1 MSFPTPADYSIN
13 NEQTAAAAEPAA
25 EPEPESVYE
34 TLSDEILELYKD
46 YDQVVE
52 TYRLIRKAAAT
63 HLFDSPK
70 GVSNADIA
78 ALKDRSPI
86 AGHFVFF
93 KDAKDD
99 LKDQFRELRANDELP
114 SEVSL
119 PGYREWAGSP
129 NYEHETITAD
139 NAAEHGIDPT
149 TFNDDED
156 PIHLPEEY
164 EPVTDEKGDLVKW
177 TAETGDTVESEELHK
192 VLMDVDRV
200 GSKTAADIRKAFSE
214 AGMKVVHN

>member
-139 NAAEHGIDPT
+139 NAAEHGINPA
-149 TFNDDED
+149 TFNEDED

-177 TAETGDTVESEELHK
+177 AAETGDEVADDDVQAT
-192 VLMDVDRV
+192 LMGVDRI
-200 GSKTAADIRKAFSE
+200 GEKKAEAAVEALKE
-214 AGMKVVHN
+214 AGYKVVHN